1 MSKQEF
7 GFRAGTVG
15 ISKSKGGQSVNFG
28 QKIRRKIKEPVN
40 ALTHFAM
47 FLGGLVGLGLLIWKG
62 WGTVAGVTVALI
74 FGLSIITLYGA
85 STLYHWVRT
94 TPRWELVLRKFDHM
108 SIYVLIAGTY
118 TPVLY
123 YGLEGVWRWAMLTT
137 IWVLSTVGAVLKVW
151 LVGLP
156 RMLTAGFYLL
166 LGWLAVIPFGQLLQT
181 LAKPALI
188 LLVAGGISYTVGAII
203 YATKVLN
210 FFPKRFGFHEIFHI
224 FVGVGTVLHFLMIY
238 MFVM

>member
-1 MSKQEF
+1 
-7 GFRAGTVG
+7 
-15 ISKSKGGQSVNFG
+15 
-28 QKIRRKIKEPVN
+28 
-40 ALTHFAM
+40 M

-203 YATKVLN
+203 YATKVFN